1 MAMEFTATARRLG
14 IYSAIVVSTL
24 LVAYAVTLA
33 VGLAALPSP
42 DEPIG
47 NPAFSILEVMIIA
60 MVPAMV
66 TLMVA
71 IHAWAPAAAKALS
84 LTALVFMSLV
94 AGVTCS
100 VHVVVLTVSQHA
112 VFAQVETLSRLL
124 SFEWPSVVY
133 ALDILAWDFF
143 FALSM
148 LFAAPVFR
156 GDGVARWI
164 RPMMV
169 ISGALAL
176 AGLSGAVTGD
186 MRLRNIGIVG
196 YVPVFFV
203 VTVLLTVLFVRSSPR

>member
-1 MAMEFTATARRLG
+1 MAIEFTATARRLG
-14 IYSAIVVSTL
+14 IHSAIVVSTL

-33 VGLAALPSP
+33 VGLASLPSP

-47 NPAFSILEVMIIA
+47 NPAFSILEVLIIA
-60 MVPAMV
+60 MMPAMV

-84 LTALVFMSLV
+84 LTALLFMSLV
-94 AGVTCS
+94 AALTCS
-100 VHVVVLTVSQHA
+100 VHVVILTVSQHA
-112 VFAQVETLSRLL
+112 AFAQVETLSRLL

-164 RPMMV
+164 RPMMI

-176 AGLSGAVTGD
+176 AGLSGAATGD

-203 VTVLLTVLFVRSSPR
+203 VTVLLSVLFVRSPPR

>member
-1 MAMEFTATARRLG
+1 MAIEFTATARRLG
-14 IYSAIVVSTL
+14 IHSAIVVSTL

-33 VGLAALPSP
+33 VGLASLSSP

-47 NPAFSILEVMIIA
+47 NPAFSILEVLIIA
-60 MVPAMV
+60 MTPAMV

-71 IHAWAPAAAKALS
+71 IHAWAPAPAKALS

-100 VHVVVLTVSQHA
+100 VHVVILTVSQHA
-112 VFAQVETLSRLL
+112 AFAQVATLSRLL

-156 GDGVARWI
+156 DDGVARWI
-164 RPMMV
+164 RPMMI

-176 AGLSGAVTGD
+176 AGLSGAATGD
-186 MRLRNIGIVG
+186 MRLRNIGILG

-203 VTVLLTVLFVRSSPR
+203 VTVLLTVLFARSSPR